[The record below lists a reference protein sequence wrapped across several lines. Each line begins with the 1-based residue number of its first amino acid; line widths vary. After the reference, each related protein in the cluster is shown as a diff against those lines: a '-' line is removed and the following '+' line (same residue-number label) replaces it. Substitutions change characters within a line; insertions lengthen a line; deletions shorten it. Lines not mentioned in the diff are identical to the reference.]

1 MNPEEILPNAN
12 IFSITDLTLP
22 LTMLPARDRITGQI
36 KRTALPRS
44 ASPCKRKEANRICG
58 HGGIGRLGGFR
69 FHCESVQVR
78 VLLPAPRKGRPEGL
92 PFLGVANRTRRG
104 RHRQRRGKKHA
115 CDMFFSPGK
124 SPWNADGSRQG
135 CWQRFIRISA
145 NQRQY
150 RNFGLH
156 RGKCKSSPVAR
167 TK

>member
-1 MNPEEILPNAN
+1 MNPEEILLNAN

-78 VLLPAPRKGRPEGL
+78 VLLPAPTKKNLCL
-92 PFLGVANRTRRG
+92 P
-104 RHRQRRGKKHA
+104 RQR
-115 CDMFFSPGK
+115 FFFELSVPPTRNVKYPSVVKRTSCVKCAFGTIYGTL
-124 SPWNADGSRQG
+124 NFTLRQ
-135 CWQRFIRISA
+135 W
-145 NQRQY
+145 
-150 RNFGLH
+150 RNTSLF
-156 RGKCKSSPVAR
+156 RKA
-167 TK
+167 

>member
-1 MNPEEILPNAN
+1 MNPEEILLNAN

-78 VLLPAPRKGRPEGL
+78 VLLPAPTKKEPL
-92 PFLGVANRTRRG
+92 STKTKVLFLN
-104 RHRQRRGKKHA
+104 
-115 CDMFFSPGK
+115 
-124 SPWNADGSRQG
+124 
-135 CWQRFIRISA
+135 
-145 NQRQY
+145 
-150 RNFGLH
+150 
-156 RGKCKSSPVAR
+156 
-167 TK
+167 